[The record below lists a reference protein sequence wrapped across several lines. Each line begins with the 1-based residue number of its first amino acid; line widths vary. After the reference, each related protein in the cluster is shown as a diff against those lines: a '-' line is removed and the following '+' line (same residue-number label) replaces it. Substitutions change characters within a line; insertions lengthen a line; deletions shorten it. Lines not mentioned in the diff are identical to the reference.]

1 MIKTLFFVALGGALG
16 SLLRYILSV
25 RIAEIV
31 GVKYPFGTQFVN
43 ILGCILL
50 GLIIALYDKDLLNSG
65 SLKLFLTVGFC
76 GGFTTFSTFA
86 LENVQLLKNGDLFG
100 FFVYSLSS
108 VILGMTTLAAAYQLI
123 KSFT

>member
-16 SLLRYILSV
+16 SSLRYILSV

-43 ILGCILL
+43 ILGCTLL
-50 GLIIALYDKDLLNSG
+50 GLIIAIYDNDLLHSG
-65 SLKLFLTVGFC
+65 NLKLFLTVGFC

-86 LENVQLLKNGDLFG
+86 LENVQLLKNGDFLG

-108 VILGMTTLAAAYQLI
+108 VILGMATLTAAYQVV
-123 KSFT
+123 KCFT

>member
-1 MIKTLFFVALGGALG
+1 MIKSLFFVALGGALG
-16 SLLRYILSV
+16 SSTRYILSV
-25 RIAEIV
+25 SIAKIV
-31 GVKYPFGTQFVN
+31 GIKYPFGTQFVN
-43 ILGCILL
+43 ILGCLLL
-50 GLIIALYDKDLLNSG
+50 GIIIALYDKDLLHSG

-108 VILGMTTLAAAYQLI
+108 VILGMATLAAAYQLI